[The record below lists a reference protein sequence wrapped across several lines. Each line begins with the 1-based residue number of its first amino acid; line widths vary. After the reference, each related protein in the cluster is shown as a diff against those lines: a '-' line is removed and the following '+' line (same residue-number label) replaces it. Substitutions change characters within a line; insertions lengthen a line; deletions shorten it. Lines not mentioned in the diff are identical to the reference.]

1 MGKTKEQLEEDKR
14 IAMSFRVKP
23 LDIDGLSVDDLKKKA
38 SQLWDMIVQLESD
51 KYDLEERKKR
61 QDYDVSF
68 KRDSIEYSTH
78 LLIFPIVLVERIGR
92 TSTSNQSKQGLEKGS
107 GSRVRVFYSLV
118 GIIVPYI
125 NKSLCSYSALSGK
138 FPPKILT
145 ASKYERQVDR
155 RTFNDKKSLF
165 EGVCFLFHI
174 G

>member
-68 KRDSIEYSTH
+68 KRDSS
-78 LLIFPIVLVERIGR
+78 IFN
-92 TSTSNQSKQGLEKGS
+92 TFTDFSN
-107 GSRVRVFYSLV
+107 
-118 GIIVPYI
+118 
-125 NKSLCSYSALSGK
+125 CLS
-138 FPPKILT
+138 
-145 ASKYERQVDR
+145 
-155 RTFNDKKSLF
+155 
-165 EGVCFLFHI
+165 
-174 G
+174 